1 MYSNLPRSIRGNV
14 FRLNIIKFSKW
25 FSLVMPIVI
34 PFYKDNHL
42 SLTEIMVLKSV
53 YSIVIVALEL
63 PSGYFADVLGRKRT
77 LIVGSFMG
85 AIGFF
90 IYSYTHS
97 YVGFLV
103 AEIVLASGQSFI
115 SGADSAMLY
124 DTLVSGSRQNEYT
137 RYEGINA
144 SVGNFSEAFAGLA
157 GGALALISLR
167 CPFYIQ
173 ALIASTAIPA
183 SLTLVEPKTT
193 GWLKKASGLK
203 DILSILDKIILKER
217 DLRLNLLFSSI
228 IGAAT
233 LLMAWFAQPL
243 FEKMLLPLALYGAV
257 WTALNLI
264 TGGSSI
270 FAYRIEK
277 RLGEK
282 TTLKMIAIL
291 IPALMI
297 VSGIIPEFAIIP
309 LLVIFYFLR
318 GIATPVLK
326 DYINKQTGSEV
337 RATVMSLRDLTI
349 RVFFALFAPLAG
361 WLTDHYSLGTGLAVS
376 GGFILTLSVI
386 TLILFLG
393 YSGRLRKHAAQTS
406 YNNENDQQ

>member
-1 MYSNLPRSIRGNV
+1 MYDQLPRELRGNI
-14 FRLNIIKFSKW
+14 FRLNVIKFSKW

-53 YSIVIVALEL
+53 YSIVIVALEI
-63 PSGYFADVLGRKRT
+63 PSGYVADVLGRKRT
-77 LIVGSFMG
+77 LIAGSILG

-90 IYSYTHS
+90 IYSFSHS
-97 YVGFLV
+97 YVGFLF

-124 DTLVSGSRQNEYT
+124 DTLVSGNRQKEYT

-157 GGALALISLR
+157 GGAVALISLR
-167 CPFYIQ
+167 FPFYIQ
-173 ALIASTAIPA
+173 ALVAFTAVPA
-183 SLTLVEPKTT
+183 SLTLVEPKTSI
-193 GWLKKASGLK
+193 WHKKAQGFR
-203 DILSILDKIILKER
+203 DILAILDKIILKEK

-233 LLMAWFAQPL
+233 LLMAWFAQPM
-243 FEKMLLPLALYGAV
+243 FEKMLLPLALYGLV
-257 WTALNLI
+257 WTGLNLI

-270 FAYRIEK
+270 AAYRIERK
-277 RLGEK
+277 LGDLA
-282 TTLKMIAIL
+282 TLKIVAAA

-297 VSGIIPEFAIIP
+297 IAGFVPNVAIIP
-309 LLVIFYFLR
+309 LLVVFYFLR

-326 DYINKQTGSEV
+326 DYINRQTGSEV
-337 RATVMSLRDLTI
+337 RATVMSLRDMTI

-361 WLTDHYSLGTGLAVS
+361 WLTDHYNLGTGLAVT
-376 GGFILTLSVI
+376 GGFILTLSML
-386 TLILFLG
+386 TLFLFLR
-393 YSGRLRKHAAQTS
+393 YSSRLRSPHVQIPFDDALNKK
-406 YNNENDQQ
+406 